1 MKNRS
6 ILLLLLLA
14 LSACGFHLRGTQ
26 VVDTKTGVSAVAV
39 RSIAAPLVSGEVISL
54 LRLGG
59 TKIVDVADKTEYL
72 ITLSNEAF
80 DRDVLSVSADTGKV
94 KEYQLTLHVI
104 LSASDPD
111 GKSLVNN
118 ETITVSRDYTFDES
132 SILGKSNEETS
143 VRDDL
148 VRQVSSQIVRRV
160 NAVTK

>member
-6 ILLLLLLA
+6 ILLLLLLT
-14 LSACGFHLRGTQ
+14 LCACGFHLRGTE
-26 VVDTKTGVSAVAV
+26 VVATKTGVSSIVV
-39 RSIAAPLVSGEVISL
+39 RSLAAPLVSERVISL

-59 TKIVDVADKTEYL
+59 TKIVDAADKTTYL
-72 ITLSNEAF
+72 ITLRNEAF
-80 DRDVLSVSADTGKV
+80 EREVLSVSADTGKV

-104 LSASDPD
+104 MSASDPG

-148 VRQVSSQIVRRV
+148 IRQVSSQVVRRV